1 MTGLNVVGCVTITA
15 SNVTFENSKVSG
27 CTSDV
32 GAISVSYGSQ
42 TGVLIDHVEIT
53 ENGTPGIAG
62 AGFTVNAANIHG
74 TSDGIDVQN
83 NDVVTNSYVHG
94 LIVPPAAHVDSLQ
107 TAGGNALLVN
117 HNTFDSACGSC
128 NSAVIIG
135 ADLGAFTGQQTIENN
150 LLAGGA
156 YTAFAGSGGYNA
168 TNMISFVNNRFV
180 NDADYG
186 QCSFNVAVAFTGN
199 VMDNTDSSL
208 SCSG

>member
-1 MTGLNVVGCVTITA
+1 
-15 SNVTFENSKVSG
+15 
-27 CTSDV
+27 
-32 GAISVSYGSQ
+32 VSYGSQ

-94 LIVPPAAHVDSLQ
+94 LIVPTAAHVDSIQ
-107 TAGGNALLVN
+107 SAGGNALLVD

-128 NSAVIIG
+128 NSAVILG
-135 ADLGAFTGQQTIENN
+135 ADLGAFTGQQLVENN

-156 YTAFAGSGGYNA
+156 YTVFAGTGGYNA
-168 TNMISFVNNRFV
+168 TNMISLVNNRFV

-186 QCSFNVAVAFTGN
+186 QCSFNVAVVFTGN
-199 VMDNTDSSL
+199 VMDNTGSPL